1 MNKNKNKNLLKVLLG
16 LGVFVLLVVAML
28 AVYSHFKPETVKG
41 AKEIVVEVVI
51 PDQES
56 KEITINTDAEY
67 LRQALEEKNLVKGTE
82 SDYGLFIMEVNGR
95 VADDAKQE
103 WWCITKDG
111 ESVNTGVDL
120 TPITDGDHYEITL
133 TVGY

>member
-1 MNKNKNKNLLKVLLG
+1 MNKNKNLLKVLLG